1 MGAQRGMYDRLYRIN
16 KAIIGCDWPVI
27 APGFSFSDLAD
38 ECIKHY
44 NILGDDTVAG
54 SSMGGMVAA
63 EIHRKVRCRRC
74 LMIGS
79 TYTPRK
85 IPLGK
90 LAPLGN
96 WMINDR
102 MLSISASSVPCGTR
116 IKSSLLSNP
125 NFVKESIKA
134 FVKWDGLAGSAT
146 ENIKSIHGMLDFVI
160 PIFTTK
166 ADVTIASGGHL
177 IAITHFKAVNEF
189 ILNYG

>member
-1 MGAQRGMYDRLYRIN
+1 MIS
-16 KAIIGCDWPVI
+16 
-27 APGFSFSDLAD
+27 PGFTFSDLAD

-44 NILGDDTVAG
+44 NISADDAVAG

-63 EIHRKVRCRRC
+63 EIHSKVRCRRC

-90 LAPLGN
+90 MAPLGN
-96 WMINDR
+96 WMINYR
-102 MLSISASSVPCGTR
+102 LLSISASSVPYGTR

-146 ENIKSIHGMLDFVI
+146 ENIKSVHGMLDFVI
-160 PIFTTK
+160 PIFSTK
-166 ADVTIASGGHL
+166 ADVTIPTGGHL
-177 IAITHFKAVNEF
+177 IAITHFRAVNDF
-189 ILNYG
+189 IINYG